1 MHGVATLYNCWVFFY
16 SQVRNI
22 FPHISLRDLP
32 CHRTMKILFL
42 HQVFLKLWSVVFLW
56 LQQKSWFRTYLCS
69 SPQYPYLFDTLFECN
84 PNTHVQAMV
93 LVLPNQRL
101 SKAFPKS
108 VLCFLSCLTVWTRP
122 HTWLRIVHWLGW
134 QVKHSQSKTVG
145 GSFSARVPRSSAEVR
160 RVFMHH
166 ILEDEADG
174 QKEDQGDQ
182 RKEDEE
188 EEMNGDV
195 ETIRETHNAHETL
208 MWWCEC
214 GPKLEPSVCT
224 RECESL
230 WKMDGPVGCSRLLS
244 AVNDFTATSHKKSWK
259 STSVR
264 FCEKTAHNGSLR
276 CIMSLLTW
284 AQLSTFFLDCH
295 ELHRESFHCHQLEKE
310 LDDECHCWHFQNGT
324 ALSCPSPDSWWRR
337 LYVVN
342 ASFKSERSL
351 TGPIFSKFIE
361 RDPPILSVSKV
372 LFLRHSISEI
382 FLRILVHLDTD
393 PFSSIMFELRFT
405 KYGIFQETIVNSFK
419 IPLYVSLSQ
428 FMGIWWSLCSLVFP
442 HRWPWCRPFFRT

>member
-1 MHGVATLYNCWVFFY
+1 MCDGCRISNDSGRLSQASVHFVIDRASLFTDHKIIEYQVSQCEPHTSISERFVSKLQTNISLTDSFSSSDWLWSMHGVATLYNCWVFFY

-32 CHRTMKILFL
+32 CHRTKKILFL

-145 GSFSARVPRSSAEVR
+145 GSFSARVPRSSAEVH

-182 RKEDEE
+182 RKKMRKKKWM
-188 EEMNGDV
+188 EMSRQSEKHTMRMKHWCDDV
-195 ETIRETHNAHETL
+195 SAYPNLSQACARVNVNHSEKWTV
-208 MWWCEC
+208 
-214 GPKLEPSVCT
+214 PSVAADYC
-224 RECESL
+224 
-230 WKMDGPVGCSRLLS
+230 
-244 AVNDFTATSHKKSWK
+244 
-259 STSVR
+259 
-264 FCEKTAHNGSLR
+264 
-276 CIMSLLTW
+276 
-284 AQLSTFFLDCH
+284 QL
-295 ELHRESFHCHQLEKE
+295 
-310 LDDECHCWHFQNGT
+310 
-324 ALSCPSPDSWWRR
+324 
-337 LYVVN
+337 
-342 ASFKSERSL
+342 
-351 TGPIFSKFIE
+351 
-361 RDPPILSVSKV
+361 
-372 LFLRHSISEI
+372 
-382 FLRILVHLDTD
+382 
-393 PFSSIMFELRFT
+393 
-405 KYGIFQETIVNSFK
+405 
-419 IPLYVSLSQ
+419 
-428 FMGIWWSLCSLVFP
+428 
-442 HRWPWCRPFFRT
+442 